1 MKRFVTLLCAVLLLT
16 TGAGA
21 LEVEAPS
28 ALLMEKETGTVLFA
42 KDEHAKLE
50 PASVT
55 KVMTLLL
62 VMEAIDAG
70 TLHYDDIVTA
80 SAHACSMG
88 GSQIWL
94 EENEQMTVSDM
105 LKAVCVVSANDCA
118 VALAEAV
125 AGSEEAFVDR
135 MNQRAAEL
143 GMADT
148 TFKNATGLPAEGH
161 VTSAY
166 DIALMSREL
175 ILNHPDIRQ
184 YTTIWMDS
192 LRNGASSLVNTN
204 RLIRFYEGATGLKTG
219 STDSALYCLSATAER
234 DGMELIAVIMKGS
247 TSAQRFEDA
256 QTLLNYG
263 FATYALASVAPQTP
277 LAPVPVSLGTQAT
290 VQPVLGEGD
299 HLLLEK
305 AQAGDLTQTVDPGG
319 VRGGAGGRGGP
330 AGDPDRHLRRG
341 GHGGDPHPGRGGD
354 PPDHFRPDAAADA
367 ADGAS
372 VRLRRG
378 TAPSDV
384 FLLCRQAAGWY
395 NLEHSDMT
403 DRREWNPLFTSR
415 RSLLRRHYE
424 REDHCTCWM

>member
-1 MKRFVTLLCAVLLLT
+1 MDMKRFFTLLCALLVLT

-143 GMADT
+143 GMTDT

-192 LRNGASSLVNTN
+192 LRNGTSSLVNTN

-256 QTLLNYG
+256 QALLNYG
-263 FATYALASVAPQTP
+263 FATYALASVMPQTP

-290 VQPVLGEGD
+290 VQPVLGQGD
-299 HLLLEK
+299 HLLVEK
-305 AQAGDLTQTVDPGG
+305 AQAGNLTQTVELVESVEAPVAVGDQLGTLTVTCGEETIAQIPIVAGEEIPRITFG
-319 VRGGAGGRGGP
+319 QMLVRM
-330 AGDPDRHLRRG
+330 LRM
-341 GHGGDPHPGRGGD
+341 
-354 PPDHFRPDAAADA
+354 A
-367 ADGAS
+367 
-372 VRLRRG
+372 
-378 TAPSDV
+378 
-384 FLLCRQAAGWY
+384 LLSA
-395 NLEHSDMT
+395 
-403 DRREWNPLFTSR
+403 
-415 RSLLRRHYE
+415 
-424 REDHCTCWM
+424 